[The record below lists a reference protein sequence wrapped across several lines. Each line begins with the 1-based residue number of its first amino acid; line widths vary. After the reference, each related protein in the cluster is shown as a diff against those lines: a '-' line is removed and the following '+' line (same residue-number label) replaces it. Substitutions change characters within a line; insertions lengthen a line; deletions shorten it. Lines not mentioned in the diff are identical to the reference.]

1 MSDSVPTASAEELR
15 NRGWIVL
22 AVMLG
27 SVMQA
32 LDTTIANV
40 ALPRIQGAL
49 SATQEQMG
57 WVLTS
62 YIVGAAI
69 MTPLAGWLTGPVGRK
84 KVFLFSIALFTVSSA
99 MCGIAHNLTELVLYR
114 AIQGVAGASLVPLSL
129 AILLDLYPKHQH
141 GRATA
146 MWGMG
151 VTLGPILGP
160 ALGGWLTEMHSW
172 RWVFLI
178 NVPFGVVAMLASSK
192 FMHETQRR
200 RTPFDFFGFA
210 MLSTAIGSLQLMLDR
225 GQLLDWFSS
234 TEIIIEAAVAAV
246 AFYLFLVHILTARQP
261 FLSPSLFRDRNF
273 ALGSV
278 FIFLIGI
285 VLLATLALLPPL
297 LEGLFDYPVVTIGL
311 VTAPR
316 GIGTFVAMIIVGRVI
331 GKIDARVMLTFGLLT
346 TALSLWLMTSFS
358 PQMDSHLVIWSG
370 VIQGFGLGFTWVPLT
385 TIAFGTLEPSQRNEA
400 SAIFN
405 LLRNIGS
412 SIGVAVVTALL
423 TRNVQFMHARL
434 AEHITPYA
442 LATRTH
448 PVFDVSTQT
457 GLYGINGVVTHQA
470 TLIAY
475 INDFKLLLIMTLAVT
490 PLVLFLRRAQSG
502 PAPVVHAD

>member
-1 MSDSVPTASAEELR
+1 MSDSVPTATAEELR
-15 NRGWIVL
+15 HRGSIVL

-40 ALPRIQGAL
+40 ALPKIQGTL

-69 MTPLAGWLTGPVGRK
+69 MTPLSGWLTGPVGRK
-84 KVFLFSIALFTVSSA
+84 KILVASIALFTLSSA
-99 MCGIAHNLTELVLYR
+99 MCGLAHSLTELVIYR
-114 AIQGVAGASLVPLSL
+114 LIQGVAGASLVPLSL
-129 AILLDLYPKHQH
+129 AILLDLYPKEQH
-141 GRATA
+141 GKATA
-146 MWGMG
+146 MWAMG

-160 ALGGWLTEMHSW
+160 ALGGWLTETQSW

-178 NVPFGVVAMLASSK
+178 NVPFGVISMLLCSR
-192 FMHETQRR
+192 FLHETPLKK
-200 RTPFDFFGFA
+200 TPFDFFGFA
-210 MLSTAIGSLQLMLDR
+210 MLSIAIGSLQLMLDR

-234 TEIIIEAAVAAV
+234 TEIIIETVIAALS
-246 AFYLFLVHILTARQP
+246 FYLFIVHILTARQP
-261 FLSPSLFRDRNF
+261 FLSPSLFKDRNF

-278 FIFLIGI
+278 FIFIVGI

-297 LEGLFDYPVVTIGL
+297 LEGLFGYPVVTIGL

-331 GKIDARVMLTFGLLT
+331 GKIDARVLVTFGLLT
-346 TALSLWLMTSFS
+346 TALSLWLMTGFS
-358 PQMDSHLVIWSG
+358 PQMDDRLVIWSG

-385 TIAFGTLEPSQRNEA
+385 TIAFGTLAPSQRNEA
-400 SAIFN
+400 TSIFN

-412 SIGVAVVTALL
+412 SIGVAMVTALL

-434 AEHITPYA
+434 VEHITPYD

-448 PVFDVSTQT
+448 PVFDANTLH
-457 GLYGINGVVTHQA
+457 GLHGIDGVVTHQA

-490 PLVLFLRRAQSG
+490 PLVLFLRRARG
-502 PAPVVHAD
+502 AAAPVVHAD